1 MKITFENMAI
11 IDECEITIQRLNT
24 EWYKGKDLTVDLLR
38 LDKIHPVVSGNK
50 WFKLKENLQ
59 EAIRLGCDTII
70 SFGGAY
76 SNHLVAT
83 ACAANM
89 DGLKSIGL
97 IRGLH
102 GVQQF
107 TPTLL
112 ACREYGMDLCFLTRE
127 EYLKK
132 CDEAWLKNLQTKYP
146 KAFIIPEGGANELGR
161 SGAGTIAQFIPKDYT
176 HICCSVGTATT
187 FIGLRN
193 VLPEHQTVM
202 GFAPMKGGYYLK
214 SEIERWLKENNGNW
228 LLTDEFHFGGFAKS
242 NDELIHFMNAFYEQN
257 GIALDMVYTAKM
269 MYGVQQWIDKNY
281 FPPHANIL
289 CIHTG
294 GLQGNVRVGKQ
305 LTY

>member
-1 MKITFENMAI
+1 M
-11 IDECEITIQRLNT
+11 
-24 EWYKGKDLTVDLLR
+24 
-38 LDKIHPVVSGNK
+38 
-50 WFKLKENLQ
+50 
-59 EAIRLGCDTII
+59 
-70 SFGGAY
+70 
-76 SNHLVAT
+76 
-83 ACAANM
+83 
-89 DGLKSIGL
+89 
-97 IRGLH
+97 
-102 GVQQF
+102 
-107 TPTLL
+107 
-112 ACREYGMDLCFLTRE
+112 
-127 EYLKK
+127 
-132 CDEAWLKNLQTKYP
+132 
-146 KAFIIPEGGANELGR
+146 
-161 SGAGTIAQFIPKDYT
+161 
-176 HICCSVGTATT
+176 GTATT